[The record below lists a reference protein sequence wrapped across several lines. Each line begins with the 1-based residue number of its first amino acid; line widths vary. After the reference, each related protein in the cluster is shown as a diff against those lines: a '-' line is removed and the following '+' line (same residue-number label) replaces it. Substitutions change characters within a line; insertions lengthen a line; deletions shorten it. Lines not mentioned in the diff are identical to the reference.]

1 MKFIEQ
7 LTKSDLEK
15 KSIQHVFNEK
25 GVLTSDSED
34 KVFAKNL
41 EIDIGKGEFQHQ
53 YLLRT
58 YNNIPLDP
66 MGPEARRDIWRRTE
80 LKQVSRQTFDYYIM
94 YLRTKNSLYYTR
106 AQRSFIN
113 G

>member
-1 MKFIEQ
+1 MKFIEK
-7 LTKSDLEK
+7 LTKDDLSK
-15 KSIQHVFNEK
+15 DTVQHLFDSK
-25 GVLTSDSED
+25 GVIATED
-34 KVFAKNL
+34 NDKIFAKSL
-41 EIDIGKGEFQHQ
+41 EIDLGKGEFQRQ

-80 LKQVSRQTFDYYIM
+80 LKQVSRQTFDFYIM